1 MNIDNLKEIYDR
13 YFIQKLSCLFYFYT
27 ILIIFQEFIESEG
40 LAMILSKDY
49 GLVLFH
55 LGSVWIGDTQI
66 DMQNTR

>member
-1 MNIDNLKEIYDR
+1 MNVIL
-13 YFIQKLSCLFYFYT
+13 FMFMFYFYT

>member
-1 MNIDNLKEIYDR
+1 MTVIL
-13 YFIQKLSCLFYFYT
+13 FINCLACFIFT
-27 ILIIFQEFIESEG
+27 QFLLFFQEFIESEG